1 MSYFYEVVKYKVLN
15 MCGFEMAGFKDAV
28 KDAQVEAYEKTLLA
42 LKYGDIK
49 RSNNDKFDIHYGKQT
64 ITISFGWVP
73 KNSDIRLSF
82 CDENGKPVATKQ
94 KTTWNTRIQRIK
106 DAMTPTQT
114 FVRLEID
121 NAAYEISNRKMRQAL
136 EMAFMQRVA
145 VHKQTRCRAGI
156 GA

>member
-1 MSYFYEVVKYKVLN
+1 MSYFFTALKYNVLGKF
-15 MCGFEMAGFKDAV
+15 GFTADGFKEPA
-28 KDAQVEAYEKTLLA
+28 KDAEAEMFEKTLLA

-49 RSNNDKFDIHYGKQT
+49 QSNNGTDKFDIHYGKQT

-94 KTTWNTRIQRIK
+94 KTTWKTRIQRIK

-114 FVRLEID
+114 FVRLEMND
-121 NAAYEISNRKMRQAL
+121 AAYEISNRKMRRAL
-136 EMAFMQRVA
+136 EEAFLKRVTLRQ
-145 VHKQTRCRAGI
+145 K
-156 GA
+156 